1 MITAPRY
8 AVNQYPV
15 SVILAWVEA
24 GTVAIPEIQRPFL
37 WTATKVRN
45 LLDSLYRGYPIGY
58 LITWQNPDVK
68 LKDGTTSFGKRMLI
82 DGQQRVTALMAAV
95 QGKKVV
101 NQDYQHVRIRIA
113 FQPITREFE
122 VANSAIDKDPAWI
135 SDVAQVFNPLTD
147 LFSLSEEYSQRN
159 PAVAMKD
166 VHAGLS
172 QLQAI
177 VANPIGII
185 DLAEDLDIETV
196 TEIFVRVNA
205 SGVPLSQA
213 DFAMSKIAVN
223 EEHDGDTIRKAID
236 YFCHLAVAPA
246 YYTAIETNDPAFT
259 QSHYWPAMQ
268 WLKKE
273 NDDLYDPSYTD
284 MLRVALMVEFS
295 RGQLKDLVSLLSG
308 RNTETKQYEE
318 AIIEDSFQHLSTGIY
333 KFMNETSFKNLI
345 MTIRSAG
352 FVDAS
357 MVTSQNTLD
366 FAYGLFLTLQDMGLP
381 KGLIQKHV
389 AKWFVMSLLTGRYS
403 GSTES
408 TIDRDI
414 RQIREHGIVEY
425 AQEIYRS
432 ELSEGFW
439 EAGLVQALDT
449 SSSSSPLFRVFEA
462 AQVKMGDKGFLSQD
476 LTVSALIAI
485 KSDVHHI
492 FPKEFLKS
500 KGFPRTKY
508 NQIANYVVTQSEINI
523 AIGKKEPRVYF
534 AELREQCNGG
544 PLRYGTISDAATLAA
559 NLRAHCIPES
569 IAEMTI
575 RDYESFLQQ
584 RRVLMAR
591 KMRAYFESL

>member
-37 WTATKVRN
+37 WTATKVRD
-45 LLDSLYRGYPIGY
+45 LLDSLYRGYPVGY

-95 QGKKVV
+95 QGRKVV
-101 NQDYQHVRIRIA
+101 NQDYKHVRIRIA
-113 FQPITREFE
+113 FQPIAREFE
-122 VANSAIDKDPAWI
+122 VANSVIDKDPAWI
-135 SDVAQVFNPLTD
+135 SDVAQVFSPLTD
-147 LFSLSEEYSQRN
+147 LFSLSEEYSKRN
-159 PAVAMKD
+159 PGVAMKD
-166 VHAGLS
+166 AHAGLS

-185 DLAEDLDIETV
+185 DLAGDLDIETV

-223 EEHDGDTIRKAID
+223 EQYGGHMIRKAID
-236 YFCHLAVAPA
+236 CFCHLAISPA
-246 YYTAIETNDPAFT
+246 DYETIETNDLAFT
-259 QSHYWPAMQ
+259 HSHYWPAMQ

-284 MLRVALMVEFS
+284 MLRVALMVEFG
-295 RGQLKDLVSLLSG
+295 RGQLRDLVSLLSG
-308 RNTETKQYEE
+308 RNTETKRYEE
-318 AIIEDSFQHLSTGIY
+318 AVIEDSFQHLSTGIL

-357 MVTSQNTLD
+357 MVTSQNALD
-366 FAYGLFLTLQDMGLP
+366 FAYGLYLTLQDMGQS

-403 GSTES
+403 TAPES

-414 RQIREHGIVEY
+414 RQIREHGIEEY

-449 SSSSSPLFRVFEA
+449 SSSSLFRVFEA
-462 AQVKMGDKGFLSQD
+462 AQVKVGDRGFLSQD

-508 NQIANYVVTQSEINI
+508 NQIANYAVTQSEINI
-523 AIGKKEPRVYF
+523 AIGKKEPRVYL

-544 PLRYGTISDAATLAA
+544 PLRYGTIVDAATLEA

-569 IAEMTI
+569 IAEMTF